1 MLDRVAIEALKDS
14 IDIEQFMREHLD
26 RVSGDA
32 NSGQLYA
39 RCPLHPDG
47 RNSLSIR
54 TMGSR
59 KGQWTCHAGCGPE
72 SQRDLVN
79 FIELLHNCP
88 FGDALR
94 YLEEYAKKEGRI
106 RPAGVPGNSFPV
118 ETVEPFVA
126 DESKIEANM
135 DRFLSTEDIDTQYWL
150 SFLEQRKISFKTRFL
165 LRLGV
170 DKYGNLTV
178 PARDVP
184 SGKIKG
190 LRFRAMDGSR
200 WWAKSSKASQILY
213 GYIARHNEK
222 RSKTIYI
229 TEGETD
235 ALSLLSLDD
244 NIESERSLNVIA
256 MFGAK
261 VAWREEWSLFLK
273 DCGTNKIV
281 LCGDNDR
288 AGRAMNQEI
297 FDGLTAQG
305 FTPEQVY
312 VMDWDKVGDTLSLI
326 DIPEKYDINEAIKAD
341 ITLEQF
347 EQCNKPY
354 PTVAAIVKQ
363 DYEKISMQAD
373 APVTGTE
380 ELDLPNSA
388 WPPLLA
394 DMRDALHV
402 RIPTPDPMIM
412 GSLLALTSHVV
423 GRRACTTVFG
433 RHVPAMYCMNVGDTN
448 IGKSAILDYMSQEL
462 FPSLH
467 NTLSAKTKISTYG
480 FFGSAEG
487 VGKAFTEVADN
498 RVLQMADEYSTQLM
512 KARSEG
518 GGPVIQ
524 AILSLWQGSSQG
536 SISKNGGWDLT
547 GKHLAIASATTKI
560 YLHTHMRREDVMGG
574 YANRFTYWLGF
585 RHQARKVYITQD
597 PDPNVVHEFCDAL
610 RAMDDSIGS
619 HGPTPS
625 LLVQPTVDASKLARE
640 WVENFEKELTEMDE
654 MQNLVTNRIP
664 SHIARIAILF
674 ALLDHNPQITKTTM
688 RRAIEVG
695 EYLQRSVWH
704 VYKDFGESGQAAAA
718 KWIMQKIQE
727 NEGKFNKR
735 DLRQRVP
742 SRYTTDY
749 TKAISDLQRQGVLL
763 EETQGKKKFWVLA
776 QQDDL

>member
-14 IDIEQFMREHLD
+14 IDIEQFIREHLD

-32 NSGQLYA
+32 ASGQLYA

-47 RNSLSIR
+47 RNSLSMCI
-54 TMGSR
+54 TGSR
-59 KGQWTCHAGCGPE
+59 RGQWTCHAGCGPE
-72 SQRDLVN
+72 TQRDLVN
-79 FIELLHNCP
+79 FVQLLHNCT
-88 FGDALR
+88 FGDALH

-106 RPAGVPGNSFPV
+106 RPAGIPGNSFPV
-118 ETVEPFVA
+118 ETVESFEP
-126 DESKIEANM
+126 DQIKIEANQ
-135 DRFLSTEDIDTQYWL
+135 DRLLSTDPDAQYWQEFLS
-150 SFLEQRKISFKTRFL
+150 QRKITFKTQVL
-165 LRLGV
+165 LSLGV

-178 PARDVP
+178 PAFDIC
-184 SGKIKG
+184 SGKIRG

-200 WWAKSSKASQILY
+200 WWAKNSKASQILY
-213 GYIARHNEK
+213 GYLSVSNPEH
-222 RSKTIYI
+222 SKTVYI

-244 NIESERSLNVIA
+244 KQGEARKINVLA

-261 VAWREEWSLFLK
+261 VAWREEWSFGLK
-273 DCGTNKIV
+273 EFGAEKIV

-297 FDGLTAQG
+297 FDGLTQQG
-305 FTPEQVY
+305 FTPEQIY
-312 VMDWDKVGDTLSLI
+312 VMDWEKIGDTLSLI

-347 EQCNKPY
+347 ETCNKPY
-354 PTVAAIVKQ
+354 PTITAIIKQ

-373 APVTGTE
+373 VPITGTE
-380 ELDLPNSA
+380 DLDLPNSA

-412 GSLLALTSHVV
+412 GSLLALSSHIV
-423 GRRACTTVFG
+423 GRRATTTVFG

-448 IGKSAILDYMSQEL
+448 IGKSAILDYMTQEL
-462 FPSLH
+462 FTSLN
-467 NTLSAKTKISTYG
+467 NTLSAKTRISTYG

-524 AILSLWQGSSQG
+524 AILSLWQGSAQG
-536 SISKNGGWDLT
+536 SISKSGGWDLT
-547 GKHLAIASATTKI
+547 GKHLSIASATTKV

-597 PDPNVVHEFCDAL
+597 PDANVVHEFCDAL
-610 RAMDDSIGS
+610 RAMDDSLGN
-619 HGPTPS
+619 HGPAPTV
-625 LLVQPTVDASKLARE
+625 LVQPTADASRLARS
-640 WVENFEKELTEMDE
+640 WMENFEKELTEMDE

-674 ALLDHNPQITKTTM
+674 ALLDHNPQITQTTM

-695 EYLQRSVWH
+695 EYLKRSVWH

-718 KWIMQKIQE
+718 KWIMQKIQD

-742 SRYTTDY
+742 NRFTTDY
-749 TKAISDLQRQGVLL
+749 TKAITDLQRQGVLL
-763 EETQGKKKFWVLA
+763 EESQGKKKFWVLS
-776 QQDDL
+776 QQEDL